1 MLVGLL
7 ITNVCFFIISC
18 FKLEVNLFLCYKV
31 LDILVFFCGVCW
43 GLVLLFCFFF
53 TTSFAFAFVFWLS
66 FFLVI

>member
-18 FKLEVNLFLCYKV
+18 FKLEVNLFLCCGV

-43 GLVLLFCFFF
+43 GLVLLFFSLLRVLLSHLFFGF
-53 TTSFAFAFVFWLS
+53 HFS
-66 FFLVI
+66 